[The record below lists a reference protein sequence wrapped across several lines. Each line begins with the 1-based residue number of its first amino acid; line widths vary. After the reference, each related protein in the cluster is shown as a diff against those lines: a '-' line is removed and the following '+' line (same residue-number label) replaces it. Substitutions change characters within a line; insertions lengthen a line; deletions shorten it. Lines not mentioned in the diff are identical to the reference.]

1 MRNAFLFLLT
11 GMLLLNGGKTC
22 GQSGLLWTDKGKDF
36 HDAIPLGNG
45 DIGIS
50 AWVDQADELVF
61 YIGKTDAY
69 DDNNR
74 LLKLGKIRV
83 KISPDPFA
91 GNNAFRQE
99 LKLREG
105 EMEIQGGNRR

>member
-1 MRNAFLFLLT
+1 MRNAFLIFLT
-11 GMLLLNGGKTC
+11 AILLLNGWKASC
-22 GQSGLLWTDKGKDF
+22 QSGLVWTEKGKDF

-50 AWVDQADELVF
+50 AWVDQTGELVF

-74 LLKLGKIRV
+74 LLKLG
-83 KISPDPFA
+83 
-91 GNNAFRQE
+91 
-99 LKLREG
+99 
-105 EMEIQGGNRR
+105 